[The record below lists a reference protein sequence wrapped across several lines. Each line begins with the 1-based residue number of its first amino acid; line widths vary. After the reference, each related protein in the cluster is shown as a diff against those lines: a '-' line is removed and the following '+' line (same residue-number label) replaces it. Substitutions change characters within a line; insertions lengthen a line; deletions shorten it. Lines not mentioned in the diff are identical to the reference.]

1 MRPRSHPALILTMV
15 VLFALLYAPILV
27 VLLQSFSASP
37 HALVGA
43 GYTTRWYAAL
53 TQNATAM
60 GALRNSLELAVVSTL
75 LSTAIGTLLGLG
87 LSRGAFPGRRWIERS
102 LQLPVILPDI
112 VMAVSI
118 LLFSHWVRRMTG
130 LLELGM
136 PTMILAHTT
145 FQIPFVAMVVRAR
158 RAGMDPHWEEAARDL
173 GANAR
178 QCFIHVTL
186 PLLWPGILA
195 GALLAFALSLDDFV
209 VSFFTSGPGSTTLP
223 ILIHASVRRGMTP
236 EIHALSSL
244 LIGAAMLLTL
254 CSARVRRESNH
265 SPLS

>member
-1 MRPRSHPALILTMV
+1 MV
-15 VLFALLYAPILV
+15 ALFALLYAPIVV
-27 VLLQSFSASP
+27 VLIQSFSASS
-37 HALVGA
+37 HGFLGA

-53 TQNATAM
+53 MQNTPALA
-60 GALRNSLELAVVSTL
+60 ALRNSLELATASTL
-75 LSTAIGTLLGLG
+75 LSTVIGTLLGIG
-87 LSRGAFPGRRWIERS
+87 LSRGPFPGRRWIERS

-112 VMAVSI
+112 VMAVSL
-118 LLFSHWVRRMTG
+118 LLFSHWVRRTTG

-178 QCFIHVTL
+178 QCFLHVTL

-195 GALLAFALSLDDFV
+195 GALLSFALSLDDFV
-209 VSFFTSGPGSTTLP
+209 VSFFTSGPGSSTLP

-244 LIGAAMLLTL
+244 LIGAAIVLTL
-254 CSARVRRESNH
+254 CGARVRRESG
-265 SPLS
+265 SSALS

>member
-1 MRPRSHPALILTMV
+1 MV
-15 VLFALLYAPILV
+15 ALFALLYAPILV
-27 VLLQSFSASP
+27 VVFQSFSTSP
-37 HALVGA
+37 QARMGDGL
-43 GYTTRWYAAL
+43 TTRWYAAL
-53 TQNATAM
+53 PHNASAM
-60 GALRNSLELAVVSTL
+60 SALRNSLELAVASTL
-75 LSTAIGTLLGLG
+75 LSTTIGTLLGIG
-87 LSRGAFPGRRWIERS
+87 LSRGTFPGSRWIERS

-173 GANAR
+173 GADAR
-178 QCFIHVTL
+178 QCFLHVTL
-186 PLLWPGILA
+186 PLLWPGVLA

-223 ILIHASVRRGMTP
+223 IWIHASVRRGMTQ

-244 LIGAAMLLTL
+244 LIGAAVVLTL
-254 CSARVRRESNH
+254 GGARVRRESKD
-265 SPLS
+265 STLS